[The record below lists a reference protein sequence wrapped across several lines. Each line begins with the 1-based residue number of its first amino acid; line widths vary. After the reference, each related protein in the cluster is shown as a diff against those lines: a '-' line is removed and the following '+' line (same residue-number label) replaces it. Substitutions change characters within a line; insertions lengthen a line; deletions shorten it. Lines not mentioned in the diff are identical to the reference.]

1 MPGVQWSLA
10 TEVLGQ
16 GVAVLM
22 DKRTRSQ
29 LNLVTALGR
38 RLDGAV
44 CAGSIANAARSV
56 HQDQLRAG
64 QRQDARA
71 AVEQLAQLL
80 PSAQRDRR
88 ADRTG

>member
-1 MPGVQWSLA
+1 VVIDMRNRNHLK
-10 TEVLGQ
+10 L
-16 GVAVLM
+16 VA
-22 DKRTRSQ
+22 
-29 LNLVTALGR
+29 AIGR

-71 AVEQLAQLL
+71 AVEQLERGMPTAVAIRSQ
-80 PSAQRDRR
+80 PSR
-88 ADRTG
+88 